1 MAQIAVIA
9 GSVGLFVAG
18 FATWYALWHRRLASS
33 IERVRVRVRAPEK
46 ARREGPPNA

>member
-33 IERVRVRVRAPEK
+33 VERVRMRAPEK